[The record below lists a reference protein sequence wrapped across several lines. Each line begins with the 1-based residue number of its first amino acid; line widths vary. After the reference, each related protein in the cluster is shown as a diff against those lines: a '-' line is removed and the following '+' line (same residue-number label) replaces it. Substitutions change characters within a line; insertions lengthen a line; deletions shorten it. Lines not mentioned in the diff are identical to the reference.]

1 MFYNPK
7 VTFSHQPSATPLLCI
22 FLLPFIPT
30 LLSFLHIS
38 PFNLILVSVFIFLP
52 LLSSL
57 CFDSLYSYL
66 LWFFSPPFTLCKP
79 KVTSFMECM
88 HDVGKCQVVDFFSF
102 YSPPFFPCC
111 VSYLLLTCVA
121 EGLDIFVHTSFSQQT
136 WYFFFI
142 VHSKIFGFGGSCFNY
157 GWSGH
162 RASKCPN
169 KKDF

>member
-1 MFYNPK
+1 
-7 VTFSHQPSATPLLCI
+7 
-22 FLLPFIPT
+22 
-30 LLSFLHIS
+30 
-38 PFNLILVSVFIFLP
+38 
-52 LLSSL
+52 
-57 CFDSLYSYL
+57 
-66 LWFFSPPFTLCKP
+66 
-79 KVTSFMECM
+79 
-88 HDVGKCQVVDFFSF
+88 
-102 YSPPFFPCC
+102 
-111 VSYLLLTCVA
+111 LLTCVA